1 LNARPSVSAI
11 IATHNRAE
19 LVSEALDSIFA
30 QQGLGKQFDVEVVVV
45 DDASTDNTPQVVARY
60 PEVRFIRFAV
70 NRGQAAARNAGINSS
85 SGTYVAFLDDD
96 DVWLPGK
103 LSSQVAALEAH
114 PEAGV
119 AYSQFIITSATP
131 KSKYAKGSAPRGLLF
146 PERSAPSGS
155 VFQRLLFVN
164 LCGIPAS
171 PLVRREAL
179 TRVGGFDESALTAED
194 YDLWL
199 RLAFHV
205 PFLFVPGAV
214 AVYRRTDDGN
224 LISSVRRG
232 RYEPVLR
239 LVIERALALLPD
251 TEETGPLKQ
260 QVRATCDLRLAV
272 LLTGRAEG
280 WEHLRAGVT
289 IWPGLA
295 LNPGNRPSIAHI
307 IAADAANSDSP
318 NDAVKRRWGEIS
330 DLQRELGR
338 RERVEMRR
346 LLAAAY
352 WQAGVIQG
360 KGIDRPANAPNA
372 ARAIVRSIM
381 LDPVVLRNWGA
392 LLGFVVRRSFGLRTP

>member
-1 LNARPSVSAI
+1 MNARPSVSAI

-60 PEVRFIRFAV
+60 PEVRLIRFAV

-131 KSKYAKGSAPRGLLF
+131 KSEYAKGSAPRGLLF

-260 QVRATCDLRLAV
+260 HVRATCDLRLAV
-272 LLTGRAEG
+272 LLTGGTAA

-318 NDAVKRRWGEIS
+318 IDAVKRRWGEIS
-330 DLQRELGR
+330 DLQRGLGR

-392 LLGFVVRRSFGLRTP
+392 LLGFLVRRSFGLRTP